1 MSSAKKR
8 RGKSMSYY
16 DIVGPN
22 KTEAQCKLC
31 EKTFSIEAFTEIQ
44 EHLVD
49 YHGEMPTDYICP
61 KKPKVVFRRQYWRFF
76 TKKEPFVATCKLCC
90 NDYSYRTTISNL
102 AHHLR
107 NKHGVDMTGPASDSD
122 SEGEIGNSFN
132 EKKGAATWSFFD
144 VLDSDKFEARC
155 KICEKNIEYDSVED
169 LKKHV
174 EDHGQHPQDS
184 DDEVEVSKS
193 RHFSELWKYF
203 KKLDRSSNF
212 ALCLIC
218 KNVYN
223 AQTISN
229 LKKHLVTKHR
239 DAEVPE
245 EDEKKYIVASNGQLY
260 EMESEKGDDNED
272 TEDKDPIEMDTVY
285 LEDLE
290 DFNTSRPSTPT
301 PSPPKKK
308 AKPIFPKPQ
317 SPAKPRNEQILN
329 NSHNNE
335 NNRNNDT
342 TPRHDDVEELLKV
355 HDLWSFFQ
363 TDGRKS
369 RCIICQ
375 DTVGK
380 EYEDIKA
387 HMKEHHPGVMLQTL
401 QDKDNSD
408 ASSNEDER
416 NTSYTEVV
424 YLEKEPSPDP
434 VKIKEKPKPKLIK
447 KRRRTSVFDI
457 DSPPKRRR
465 DNTTLYDNDTVPD
478 ISPFKLTNKHN
489 IGTVCL
495 RTTYHPVQWRM
506 STHKVPRPDEDPRQ
520 SQYAGRSHP
529 RDV

>member
-8 RGKSMSYY
+8 RGKAMTYY

-31 EKTFSIEAFTEIQ
+31 EKIFSIEAFTEIQ

-49 YHGEMPTDYICP
+49 YHGEMPTDYTCM
-61 KKPKVVFRRQYWRFF
+61 KKPKVV
-76 TKKEPFVATCKLCC
+76 L
-90 NDYSYRTTISNL
+90 
-102 AHHLR
+102 
-107 NKHGVDMTGPASDSD
+107 
-122 SEGEIGNSFN
+122 GNSFN

-174 EDHGQHPQDS
+174 EDHGQNPQDS
-184 DDEVEVSKS
+184 DDEEQVSKS

-260 EMESEKGDDNED
+260 EMESEKGDDNDD

-290 DFNTSRPSTPT
+290 DFNTSRPSSPT

-329 NSHNNE
+329 NSLNNE

-342 TPRHDDVEELLKV
+342 TPRRNSYNTSLDYFGQYVVSLLKELPKSV
-355 HDLWSFFQ
+355 SSQLQNEIIKQILTSKVALESEVSNCKVSINHNTDNQ
-363 TDGRKS
+363 TNITEPVMYIQTKS
-369 RCIICQ
+369 
-375 DTVGK
+375 
-380 EYEDIKA
+380 
-387 HMKEHHPGVMLQTL
+387 
-401 QDKDNSD
+401 
-408 ASSNEDER
+408 
-416 NTSYTEVV
+416 NT
-424 YLEKEPSPDP
+424 
-434 VKIKEKPKPKLIK
+434 
-447 KRRRTSVFDI
+447 
-457 DSPPKRRR
+457 
-465 DNTTLYDNDTVPD
+465 
-478 ISPFKLTNKHN
+478 
-489 IGTVCL
+489 
-495 RTTYHPVQWRM
+495 
-506 STHKVPRPDEDPRQ
+506 
-520 SQYAGRSHP
+520 
-529 RDV
+529 